1 MSLETKI
8 EMLGNP
14 SSEYFI
20 PEYELHDLLTDEAD
34 WNAEFWNF
42 RVSGLENFAQIIIR
56 LYAVSN
62 GAFTFQA
69 LWSGDTATKVEN
81 LSLDEFLWA
90 LRDNKIGT
98 RTKYVV
104 AGRT

>member
-14 SSEYFI
+14 SSEYFL

-34 WNAEFWNF
+34 WNAEFWDF
-42 RVSGLENFAQIIIR
+42 RVPGLEDFAQKISR

-69 LWSGDTATKVEN
+69 LWSGDKPTKVEN
-81 LSLDEFLWA
+81 LSLDEFLCA

-104 AGRT
+104 VGRT